1 MKQADQRIAPLSLRR
16 NVLWVLSGRG
26 IYAAC
31 QWGLIAVCA
40 KFGSADLL
48 GRYALGVA
56 ICTPIFMLANLKLAE
71 VLVTD
76 ASDEHGFTDYT
87 QLRFM
92 TAAAAMLVIAM
103 VVLVADYEPTTVR
116 TVLAVGLGQAI
127 LSCREI
133 YLARAQK
140 AQRMDRPACSNA
152 FLGVT
157 GLTVFALT
165 FWIWGSLVAAIL
177 SLAATRLAVTVT
189 VDAPGARRIE
199 SIAGPTQRPARS
211 RAREL
216 VRLAYLSVP
225 LGIVSMLASY
235 AGTLPRYEVERQLGE
250 APLGY
255 FAALASLPTIGIML
269 VDALAKAASP
279 RLAHYYID
287 NRRAFAALA
296 RKLVVVGVLLS
307 ALAMGLFYLF
317 GKPILTICF
326 SADYANYHRTL
337 MWLMTGGALMYLW
350 SIMETCL
357 TAARFFRIQVP
368 IYVCAAGTALV
379 SAWILIP
386 SYRLDGAA
394 FALIGANTVGLVG
407 TACAVVYATLRAKPK
422 VLNSTAGATDN

>member
-1 MKQADQRIAPLSLRR
+1 MNQADQRIQPLSLRR
-16 NVLWVLSGRG
+16 NFVWVLGGRA
-26 IYAAC
+26 IYGAC
-31 QWGLIAVCA
+31 QWGLLVVCA

-56 ICTPIFMLANLKLAE
+56 ICTPIFMLANLKLAQ

-76 ASDEHGFTDYT
+76 ASGEHSFADYI

-92 TAAAAMLVIAM
+92 TTVAAVLVITV
-103 VVLVADYEPTTVR
+103 VVLVADYERTTIK
-116 TVLAVGLGQAI
+116 TVLAVGLAQAI

-140 AQRMDRPACSNA
+140 AQRMDRPAFSNA
-152 FLGVT
+152 ILGVT

-165 FWIWGSLVAAIL
+165 FWVSGSLVAAIL

-189 VDAPGARRIE
+189 FDAPGARRID
-199 SIAGPTQRPARS
+199 SIAAQAQRPARS

-225 LGIVSMLASY
+225 LGIVSMLVAY
-235 AGTLPRYEVERQLGE
+235 TGILPRYEVERQLGE
-250 APLGY
+250 ASLGY

-287 NRRAFAALA
+287 NRRAFAVLA
-296 RKLVVVGVLLS
+296 RKLAAAGVLLG
-307 ALAMGLFYLF
+307 ALALALSYLV

-337 MWLMTGGALMYLW
+337 MWLMTAGALMYLW
-350 SIMETCL
+350 SFMETCL

-368 IYVCAAGTALV
+368 IYVCAAATALV

-394 FALIGANTVGLVG
+394 FAFIGANMVGLVG
-407 TACAVVYATLRAKPK
+407 TASAVVYATLRAEPK
-422 VLNSTAGATDN
+422 VLNSAGGATDN